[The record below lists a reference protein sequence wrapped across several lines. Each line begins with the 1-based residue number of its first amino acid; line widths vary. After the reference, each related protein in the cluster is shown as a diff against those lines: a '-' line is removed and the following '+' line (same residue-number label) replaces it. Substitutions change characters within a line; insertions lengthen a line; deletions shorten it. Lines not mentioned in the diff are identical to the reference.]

1 MVKLKLK
8 IHNENITLT
17 GLMGCGKSSIGRHLA
32 YLLKKEFVDTDT
44 LIEERQ
50 EMTINEIF
58 KEHGEKHFRKLEKEI
73 IREVLEMEN
82 QVIALGGGAIVDDE
96 SRKLIKKSSRLIALI
111 ADPAELYDRVKRRKN
126 RPLLKGKDQLATLED
141 LWEERKPA
149 YMDSHLKLDTT
160 DKSVSAIALEIIK
173 SLGLRKPKIHELE
186 INISRASSNYKV
198 VYKILE
204 KLDLSTIKPGS
215 QVLIITQEPVAKKYL
230 KILKDHLAS
239 ESYKV
244 SSMVIDDGEE
254 AKNFFTYQLIIQKLL
269 ALKFER
275 KDVLLALGGGVGGDI
290 VGFAA
295 STYYRGINYVQV
307 PTTLLSMIDSSV
319 GGKTAINVPEG
330 KNLVGTFYQPHLVHI
345 DVDCLKTLPDREY
358 KCGLGELVK
367 YTLLGIEWDH
377 IIGDSFFEYLLGH
390 VDAINNR
397 DHDVLT
403 EVIDHCLKIKSGIVA
418 EDETEKGI
426 RAHLN
431 LGHTFAHA
439 IEELTEYKVYA
450 HGEAVAIGIIC
461 ACYLGEELH
470 CFKPKYTEAVI
481 DLMKKL
487 GLTYKVPE
495 DIKSKDIINSFK
507 YDKKVEDG
515 KARFIVPK
523 ASIGRV
529 EIITNVDLDLV
540 KIAIDRNR

>member
-8 IHNENITLT
+8 NHNENISLT

-32 YLLKKEFVDTDT
+32 YLLKKEFIDTDA
-44 LIEERQ
+44 LIEARAN
-50 EMTINEIF
+50 MNINEIF
-58 KEHGEKHFRKLEKEI
+58 KEHGEKYFRKLEKEI
-73 IREVLEMEN
+73 VREVLETDN
-82 QVIALGGGAIVDDE
+82 QVISLGGGAIIDDE
-96 SRKLIKKSSRLIALI
+96 ARKLVKKNSHLIALI
-111 ADPAELYDRVKRRKN
+111 ADPADLYDRVKRRKN
-126 RPLLKGKDQLATLED
+126 RPLLKGKDQLATLEE

-149 YMDSHLKLDTT
+149 YMDSHIKIDTT
-160 DKSVSAIALEIIK
+160 DKSISVIALEIIK

-186 INISRASSNYKV
+186 VKIPRVDSTYKV
-198 VYKILE
+198 VYKDLE
-204 KLDLSTIKPGS
+204 KLDLSSIKPGL
-215 QVLIITQEPVAKKYL
+215 QVFIVTQEPVAKRYL
-230 KILKDHLAS
+230 KTVKDHLTS
-239 ESYKV
+239 LSYKV
-244 SSMVIDDGEE
+244 SSMIIDDGEE

-275 KDVLLALGGGVGGDI
+275 KDTLVALGGGVVGDT

-295 STYYRGINYVQV
+295 STYYRGINYVQI
-307 PTTLLSMIDSSV
+307 PTTFLSMIDSSV
-319 GGKTAINVPEG
+319 GGKTGINVPEG

-345 DVDCLKTLPDREY
+345 DVNCLKSLPDREY

-367 YTLLGIEWDH
+367 YTLLGMEWDH

-403 EVIDHCLKIKSGIVA
+403 EVIDHCLKIKSGVVA
-418 EDETEKGI
+418 QDETEKGI

-431 LGHTFAHA
+431 LGHTFGHA
-439 IEELTEYKVYA
+439 IEELTQYKRYS

-470 CFKPKYTEAVI
+470 CFKAKYTEAIVG
-481 DLMKKL
+481 LMEKL

-495 DIKSKDIINSFK
+495 DIKAKDIINSFK

-529 EIITNVDLDLV
+529 DIMTNVDLDLV